1 MHKNNFIYNSSTKF
15 KLIVENGSI
24 PVSVSGSNPFTKE
37 SFKIFQNNNIKS
49 VVSNKYNK
57 IIYNKNNVHEKVETI
72 SGEININYDTVY

>member
-1 MHKNNFIYNSSTKF
+1 MQIDLNTLQIKLLCIEITLFIIVLLKF

-24 PVSVSGSNPFTKE
+24 PVSISGLNPFTKE

-57 IIYNKNNVHEKVETI
+57 Y
-72 SGEININYDTVY
+72 Y